1 MIVDILQVT
10 ACVALIVAAMYWKFT
25 RSDEQGV
32 HKFLFP
38 FILAASV
45 LGIALVA
52 PYAIEV
58 FVDYYSG
65 SLYQV
70 EAMAFRFN
78 GPYWW
83 VYYSGL
89 ILPMLPIFGVL
100 PQIGSRPIIVAIIA
114 VLAMV
119 PVVFVQVMS
128 FFY

>member
-1 MIVDILQVT
+1 MILEILQLA
-10 ACVALIVAAMYWKFT
+10 ACVTLIAAAMYWKFT
-25 RSDEQGV
+25 RSAEQGV

-38 FILAASV
+38 FILVASV
-45 LGIALVA
+45 LGIALIA
-52 PYAIEV
+52 PYGIEV

-70 EAMAFRFN
+70 EAMVFRFN
-78 GPYWW
+78 GSYWW

-100 PQIGSRPIIVAIIA
+100 PQIGSRPIIVAIIG

-128 FFY
+128 LFY